1 MNVPEQWLLV
11 FFVGNAIFS
20 AAVQA
25 LIPPD
30 STSGKGYIYFFRF
43 LSLLATDFKSFASTL
58 PPAPPI
64 TILKSTGTITTTSVP
79 AAPLVT
85 DQQAGR

>member
-1 MNVPEQWLLV
+1 MNVPEQWLLLFYV
-11 FFVGNAIFS
+11 ANAVFS

-30 STSGKGYIYFFRF
+30 STSSKTYIYFFRF
-43 LSLLATDFKSFASTL
+43 LSLLATDFKSFSATL
-58 PPAPPI
+58 PPAPAI
-64 TILKSTGTITTTSVP
+64 TVQHSTGAIVTTSVP

-85 DQQAGR
+85 DQNAGR